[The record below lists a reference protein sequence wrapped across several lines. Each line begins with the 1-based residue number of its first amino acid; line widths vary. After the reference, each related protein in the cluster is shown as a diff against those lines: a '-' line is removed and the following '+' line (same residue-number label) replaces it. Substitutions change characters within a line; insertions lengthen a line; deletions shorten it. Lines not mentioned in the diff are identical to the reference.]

1 MRDSAPMSDNDSY
14 LLIAMSSQFANA
26 SIFNSKLDTYLANI
40 KVSRVAAINDAKR
53 LARARF
59 GELIDESLSA
69 PNSLGAKRK
78 LVREAAW
85 VVVFWDG
92 SSVGDFAYLALQKG
106 KDAKVVSVTTT
117 RVVNKNRHEEF
128 DVYIGR
134 GTPWG
139 NPHSI
144 GENAADRVEA
154 IQLYRDYFEERFVKD
169 SEGNRAIR
177 SLKGKVLGCHCKPA
191 PCHGDVIAS
200 YLNGL
205 ED

>member
-1 MRDSAPMSDNDSY
+1 MPT
-14 LLIAMSSQFANA
+14 QFASA
-26 SIFNSKLDTYLANI
+26 KLFNSKLDTYLANV
-40 KVSRVAAINDAKR
+40 KVSRVAAINDSRR
-53 LARARF
+53 LARTRF
-59 GELIDESLSA
+59 GDLIDESLST
-69 PNSLGAKRK
+69 PTSLGAKRK
-78 LVREAAW
+78 LVREATW

-92 SSVGDFAYLALQKG
+92 SSVGDFAYLALSKG
-106 KDAKVVSVTTT
+106 ANARVISVTTT
-117 RVVNKNRHEEF
+117 RVVNKNRHEEY

-154 IQLYRDYFEERFVKD
+154 IQLYRDYFEEKFVKD
-169 SEGNRAIR
+169 PEGNRAIR
-177 SLKGKVLGCHCKPA
+177 SLRGKVLGCHCKPA
-191 PCHGDVIAS
+191 PCHGDVIAN